1 MKKVLAPLVVT
12 GLVVVL
18 AFALNPAPEKHQDR
32 LKEVFAERNSLA
44 GSLGIGALSALLTSY
59 HSLGVASYTQID
71 GKTVTVGAFGLVHA
85 F

>member
-1 MKKVLAPLVVT
+1 MKKVLPSLLII
-12 GLVVVL
+12 GLFVVL
-18 AFALNPAPEKHQDR
+18 AFALNPAPEKHDDR
-32 LKEVFAERNSLA
+32 LKQVFAERNPLA

-71 GKTVTVGAFGLVHA
+71 GKTVTVGAFGLIHV